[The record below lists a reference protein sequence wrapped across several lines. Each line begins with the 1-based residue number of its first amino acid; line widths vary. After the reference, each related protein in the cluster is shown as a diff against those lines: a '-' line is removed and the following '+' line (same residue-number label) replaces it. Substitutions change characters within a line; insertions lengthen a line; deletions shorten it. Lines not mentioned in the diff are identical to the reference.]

1 MAAIEPKGFQEAWC
15 YPSLVTQ
22 MMQFCRNQ
30 VAAGAQFLECNGQ
43 FVSTATYNSLF
54 QTLSAGLAAVGGP
67 VVDGTD
73 FQIPDLRGKT
83 LVQAGSLLGTDR
95 FVGDTVGSEDVDL
108 SGIDFTATVKHS
120 SSDEAGGTFVL
131 KSTTVPNAAED
142 TDVIQITNTAS
153 DTNPSTKNIQ
163 PSFVTRYIIKT

>member
-1 MAAIEPKGFQEAWC
+1 M
-15 YPSLVTQ
+15 
-22 MMQFCRNQ
+22 
-30 VAAGAQFLECNGQ
+30 AAGAQFLECNGQ

-54 QTLSAGLAAVGGP
+54 QTLSAGLSAVGGP

-131 KSTTVPNAAED
+131 KVPQCLTCKD
-142 TDVIQITNTAS
+142 TDVIQIANTAS

-163 PSFVTRYIIKT
+163 PFVTRYIIKT